1 MRTYLRS
8 GEFGETIGVLLGAAL
23 HNIISLAQSLEKLF
37 DDNCDDFESVLT
49 ADESL
54 AQLLPVA
61 PRLADLLNSYAHS
74 FFLWHS

>member
-1 MRTYLRS
+1 MRTCLRS
-8 GEFGETIGVLLGAAL
+8 GEFGETRIVLLGAAL

-37 DDNCDDFESVLT
+37 DDNYDDLESALA

-61 PRLADLLNSYAHS
+61 PRLANRLNSYAHS
-74 FFLWHS
+74 LFLVP